1 MPTEEKI
8 MPKVKVN
15 ADACGSCGLCVGV
28 HPEVF
33 EFDADGHA
41 KAVADIE
48 GELDFECPF
57 GAIEVE

>member
-1 MPTEEKI
+1 
-8 MPKVKVN
+8 MPKVKVD
-15 ADACGSCGLCVGV
+15 AAACGSCGLCVGV

-41 KAVADIE
+41 KAVVEEVE

-57 GAIEVE
+57 GAIQVE

>member
-1 MPTEEKI
+1 

-28 HPEVF
+28 RPEVF

-41 KAVADIE
+41 KAVVDSIDD
-48 GELDFECPF
+48 ELGFECPF